1 MKPATAHKVIASGL
15 TPAAAVKRGTRG
27 RPSKF
32 TVLDGGKKDDDDDKD
47 DDDKKD
53 DSGDGNAVPK
63 KDPWPGGRHKTTG
76 EPTGNYLNAWAGLL
90 RLKRLYSFNL
100 FRARHMIEI
109 DDVKTPINDHLFD
122 DLYKELQHAFRLNA
136 KVEVVRQAMRGLC
149 RQVYHPVRE
158 YLDGLRWDE
167 QSRIDSWL
175 AVAFGANSNNE
186 LIAEYISMV
195 GRLTL
200 LAAVRRIRRPGSK
213 FDTTPVLRAP
223 QGLGRSKALRILAVK
238 NEWFADQLI
247 LSVDPK
253 TQIEQLDGKWIY
265 ELSELEGMKG
275 ADNSKV
281 KSFMSRQFDNGRAAY
296 GHFAEER
303 GRQNVFIGTVNEWH
317 FLKDPTGNRRWWPIE
332 TTRVD
337 LDWLRAN
344 VDQLW
349 AEAVAVEKGLPLTDE
364 ALELPPHLW
373 PVAQAIQD
381 SHMVVDPW
389 LELLR
394 RALPADGKMKRCHS
408 VDLIRDYIGKNPADV
423 FNPYYRLSENIKKLG
438 VPVVGPRKVRVSGKS
453 AMGYIF
459 FPDGSEPADD
469 DDDSDPGDPPAEPF

>member
-1 MKPATAHKVIASGL
+1 
-15 TPAAAVKRGTRG
+15 
-27 RPSKF
+27 
-32 TVLDGGKKDDDDDKD
+32 
-47 DDDKKD
+47 
-53 DSGDGNAVPK
+53 
-63 KDPWPGGRHKTTG
+63 
-76 EPTGNYLNAWAGLL
+76 
-90 RLKRLYSFNL
+90 
-100 FRARHMIEI
+100 MIEI
-109 DDVKTPINDHLFD
+109 DDEKTPINDHHFN
-122 DLYKELQHAFRLNA
+122 DLYDELNLTFQLNV
-136 KVEVVRQAMRGLC
+136 KTEVVRQAMKGLC
-149 RQVYHPVRE
+149 RQVQYHPVRE

-200 LAAVRRIRRPGSK
+200 LAAVRRIKRPGTK

-247 LSVDPK
+247 LSLDPK
-253 TQIEQLDGKWIY
+253 QQIEQLDGKWIY

-275 ADNSKV
+275 AENSKV
-281 KSFMSRQFDNGRAAY
+281 KSFMSRQFDNARAVY

-344 VDQLW
+344 VHQLW
-349 AEAVAVEKGLPLTDE
+349 AEAVAIEKGLPLTDE

-373 PVAQAIQD
+373 PVAKAIQD

-394 RALPADGKMKRCHS
+394 AAISPNAKAQRMHS
-408 VDLIRDYIGKNPADV
+408 AAMIRDYIGQNPAVLYD
-423 FNPYYRLSENIKKLG
+423 PYNRLKRNIEQLG
-438 VPVVGPRKVRVSGKS
+438 VPVIGPKKVRVNGKLASG
-453 AMGYIF
+453 YVF
-459 FPDGSEPADD
+459 FPSADETLDD
-469 DDDSDPGDPPAEPF
+469 DDPGDAGDPGDPAF

>member
-1 MKPATAHKVIASGL
+1 MTDDDGGNANSDPGQGQ
-15 TPAAAVKRGTRG
+15 PGNDEPQPKRGTRG
-27 RPSKF
+27 RPKF
-32 TVLDGGKKDDDDDKD
+32 TVVDGDKGDGGDA
-47 DDDKKD
+47 
-53 DSGDGNAVPK
+53 NPK

-109 DDVKTPINDHLFD
+109 DDVKMPVNDHLFD

-149 RQVYHPVRE
+149 RQVQYHPVRE

-167 QSRIDSWL
+167 QSRIDNWL

-200 LAAVRRIRRPGSK
+200 LAAVRRIKRPGTK

-253 TQIEQLDGKWIY
+253 QQIEQMDGKWIY

-281 KSFMSRQFDNGRAAY
+281 KSFMSRQFDNARAAY

-317 FLKDPTGNRRWWPIE
+317 FLKDTTGNRRWWPIE

-344 VDQLW
+344 VHQLW

-364 ALELPPHLW
+364 AMELPPHLW
-373 PVAQAIQD
+373 PVAKAIQD
-381 SHMVVDPW
+381 SHMVPDSW

-394 RALPADGKMKRCHS
+394 RALPTDGTMKKIHS
-408 VDLIRDYIGKNPADV
+408 VDLILNYVGKKPADV
-423 FNPYYRLSENIKKLG
+423 WNPWHRLADNIRVG
-438 VPVVGPRKVRVSGKS
+438 VQFIGPKS
-453 AMGYIF
+453 MWINGVFAKGYVF
-459 FPDGSEPADD
+459 FPDGNETADD
-469 DDDSDPGDPPAEPF
+469 DDPLKPPTETDNW